1 MDRDQI
7 LVKKTYLTIIKNS
20 LGSKMFRSA
29 YFKKNNKIYDVTRG
43 GALSCAFFVSAIL
56 YLMKLSTDIH
66 MIVSGLEKDMKKSG
80 WYPIQILKQGA
91 VIIWEPN
98 SKKKRSHSHIGFYW
112 GHKVA
117 ISNSSKKKYPIKH
130 NYTMGNQFH
139 ITKIYWHDTLN

>member
-80 WYPIQILKQGA
+80 
-91 VIIWEPN
+91 
-98 SKKKRSHSHIGFYW
+98 
-112 GHKVA
+112 
-117 ISNSSKKKYPIKH
+117 
-130 NYTMGNQFH
+130 
-139 ITKIYWHDTLN
+139 